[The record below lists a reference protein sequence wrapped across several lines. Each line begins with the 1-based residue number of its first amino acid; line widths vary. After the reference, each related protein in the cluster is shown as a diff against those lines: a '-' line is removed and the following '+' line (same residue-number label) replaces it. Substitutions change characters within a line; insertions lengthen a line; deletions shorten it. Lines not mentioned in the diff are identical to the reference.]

1 MYEELLNDSEEVK
14 ITHHPKIKIANVN
27 QVSYLKI
34 DGQIELF
41 DTIMQ
46 KGNENELVRHI
57 KLIVPE
63 YISNASR
70 FQVLD
75 RMN

>member
-1 MYEELLNDSEEVK
+1 MNDSEEVK
-14 ITHHPKIKIANVN
+14 ITHHPKIKIAKVR
-27 QVSYLKI
+27 QVPYLKI

-41 DTIMQ
+41 EKIML
-46 KGNENELVRHI
+46 KGSENELVSHI
-57 KLIVPE
+57 KAIVPE